1 GRETGRMKILIENLT
16 FETIIGI
23 LEHERTNP
31 QRIQIDCIIEYS
43 YSNGKFINYAE
54 VAQRIEHTM
63 NKEHF
68 ELIETALE
76 TLGTLLKMHFSL
88 IQTMILTIRKP
99 DILPNCTVSV
109 QKNFIF

>member
-1 GRETGRMKILIENLT
+1 MKILIENLT
-16 FETIIGI
+16 FDTIIGI

-31 QRIQIDCIIEYS
+31 QRVQIDCIIEYS
-43 YSNGKFINYAE
+43 YRNGDFINYAE
-54 VAQRIEHTM
+54 VAHVIEHTM
-63 NKEHF
+63 NFERF

-76 TLGTLLKMHFSL
+76 TIGALLKIHFSL
-88 IQTMILTIRKP
+88 IQTILLTIRKP